1 MQVLKALFYI
11 YFLGHFLAC
20 TWFFFVNKIED
31 PSNGATWIDFNEL
44 HDATIGE

>member
-20 TWFFFVNKIED
+20 TWFFFVNKMED
-31 PSNGATWIDFNEL
+31 PSNGPTWIDFNEL
-44 HDATIGE
+44 HDATFGE